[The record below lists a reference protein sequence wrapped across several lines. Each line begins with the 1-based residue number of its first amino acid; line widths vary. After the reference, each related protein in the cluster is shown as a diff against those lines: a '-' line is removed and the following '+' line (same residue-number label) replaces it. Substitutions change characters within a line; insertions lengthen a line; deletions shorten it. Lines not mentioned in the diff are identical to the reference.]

1 MENPWKNTTSEIYNG
16 EEIIVA
22 TADLKYIKKL
32 LNSKKYPPVDKVD
45 DDASEETKKA
55 AEEKYK
61 LQLSVYPQH
70 FVGNFKF
77 KPRIQYRIL

>member
-32 LNSKKYPPVDKVD
+32 LNVLTPKSWTNNY
-45 DDASEETKKA
+45 
-55 AEEKYK
+55 
-61 LQLSVYPQH
+61 
-70 FVGNFKF
+70 
-77 KPRIQYRIL
+77 